1 MIGKALWVVCT
12 KLKNLLASKLKLYKN
27 MENIRKKVKL
37 NDWIETMIN
46 IAELLHK
53 KQHLNIVNQIN

>member
-1 MIGKALWVVCT
+1 
-12 KLKNLLASKLKLYKN
+12 

>member
-12 KLKNLLASKLKLYKN
+12 KLKTLLASKLKLYKN